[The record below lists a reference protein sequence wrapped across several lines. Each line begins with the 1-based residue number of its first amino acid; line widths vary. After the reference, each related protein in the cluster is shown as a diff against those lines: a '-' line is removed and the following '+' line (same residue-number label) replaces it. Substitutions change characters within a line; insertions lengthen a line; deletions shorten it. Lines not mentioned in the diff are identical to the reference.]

1 MFGVVGYLA
10 GLALTMTLARALRLS
25 TTANLTL
32 ATVPPLTLCVSLVL
46 AGRGV
51 GRRAIV
57 FHEKAALALAATVFA
72 FAIADEPVARG
83 ADLTMLGA
91 GAFLAFGRLGCF
103 HVGCCHGRRVAW
115 GARSGLAVRYGWSHA
130 GDPFPV
136 RWVGLPIFPLQ
147 LVDAAVSAI
156 GVAVG
161 AAVVLGDAPPGTGL
175 ATYLCIYAP
184 GRFALELF
192 RGDDRRRIVA
202 GLSEA
207 QWTSVIATA
216 AVAMY
221 RPAWWTVGAA
231 ALVLVATM
239 ILCVARRRGAC
250 PSIWLLSAAH
260 LAELDRVLGELI
272 ADGPSQVT
280 RERVRLQLRALPDAR
295 FELRLGRDG
304 QSLPPR
310 MIRALTRQLGRKWT
324 VIADRPTVV
333 ITVGTARE
341 HLILR
346 G

>member
-1 MFGVVGYLA
+1 VFGVAGYVA
-10 GLALTMTLARALRLS
+10 GLALTMTLARALRMS
-25 TTANLTL
+25 ATAHVVL
-32 ATVPPLTLCVSLVL
+32 ATVPVLTLFVLLVL

-57 FHEKAALALAATVFA
+57 FYEKAALALAATVFA

-83 ADLTMLGA
+83 ADLTMIGI
-91 GAFLAFGRLGCF
+91 GTFLAFGRVGCF
-103 HVGCCHGRRVAW
+103 HVGCCHGRRARW
-115 GARSGLAVRYGWSHA
+115 GVRYGWSHT
-130 GDPFPV
+130 DPFPV
-136 RWVGLPIFPLQ
+136 RWVGMPIFPLQ

-156 GVAVG
+156 AVAVG
-161 AAVVLGDAPPGTGL
+161 AAVVFSDAPPGTGL

-184 GRFALELF
+184 GRFVLELF

-207 QWTSVIATA
+207 QWTSVIASA

-221 RPAWWTVGAA
+221 RPAWWTVGGA
-231 ALVLVATM
+231 ALMLVATM
-239 ILCVARRRGAC
+239 ILGVARRRGAC

-280 RERVRLQLRALPDAR
+280 RERVCLQLRALPDAR

-341 HLILR
+341 HLIL
-346 G
+346 